1 MFYSRLHTD
10 IVWKNYYLCT
20 LNIQTQNINL
30 RIMSE
35 TKKISTALISV
46 FHKDGLD
53 RILSL
58 LHANGVKF
66 LSTGG
71 TRQFIE
77 SLGYECDAVED
88 LTSYPSILGGRVK
101 TLHPKVFG
109 GILGRRDMDSDLDQ
123 MRQYEIPEI
132 DLVIVD
138 LYPFEQTVAS
148 GASHPDI
155 IEKIDIGGISLI
167 RAAAKNYAHVAIV
180 ASKAQY
186 EPFAEMLERHNDAA
200 TTLDERLWLAK
211 EAFAVSSGYDSHIF
225 NYFDANEGPSALRL
239 ALDHKKELRYGEN
252 PHQQG
257 TFFGD
262 FDKIFTQLHG
272 KEISYNNL
280 LDIDAAVSLMAE
292 FTDPTFAVLKHNN
305 ACGLATRPTILEA
318 WKDALAGDPV
328 SAFGGVLIANS
339 AIDAATAEEI
349 NKIFFEVII
358 APEYTDDA
366 LAVLQQKKNR
376 IILIQKQQLDT
387 TMQVRTIL
395 NGALMQQRD
404 LKVETA
410 DDLTAVTTL
419 SPSTEQ
425 VTDLLFANRI
435 VKHSKSNA
443 IVLAKNGQ
451 LMASG
456 VGQTSRV
463 DALKQAIAKALS
475 FGFDLNGAVMASDAF
490 FPFADCVQIAHE
502 AGINAVIQPGGSIR
516 DNDSIAYC
524 NENNVTMV
532 TTGIRHFKH

>member
-148 GASHPDI
+148 GASHADI

-305 ACGLATRPTILEA
+305 ACGLATRSTILEA

-328 SAFGGVLIANS
+328 SAFGGVLIANR

-410 DDLTAVTTL
+410 DDLTSVTTL
-419 SPSTEQ
+419 SPSSEQ